1 MFGYVTVNKEE
12 LKVKD
17 VKKYRAFYCGVCHEL
32 GKRHGTLSRIT
43 LTYDCTFIALLL
55 TALYEEQVNENT
67 SRCVV
72 HPLKKHLYYH
82 NRYIEYAA
90 DMNLLLCYY
99 NLMDDWND
107 ERKVISFS
115 TAKML
120 KKEFQ
125 KICEK
130 YPRQDRAVKNY
141 MEQLTAC
148 ERDKVKD
155 IDYAAGLTGTLFAEI
170 MIYEEDA
177 WAGILRNI
185 GFYLG
190 KFIYLMDA
198 YDDME
203 KDQKSG
209 NYNPWLLM
217 GDSEAIE
224 SFSEMILTMMLSECA
239 KQFEKLP
246 ILEYVD
252 ILRNVLY
259 SGIWTKYD
267 RIRIKKKEQ
276 GV

>member
-17 VKKYRAFYCGVCHEL
+17 VKKYQAFYCGVCREL
-32 GKRHGTLSRIT
+32 GKRHGTVSRTT
-43 LTYDCTFIALLL
+43 LTYDCTFLAVLL
-55 TALYEEQVNENT
+55 TALYEENVKEDT
-67 SRCVV
+67 CRCVI
-72 HPLKKHLYYH
+72 HPLKKHLYYQ
-82 NRYIEYAA
+82 NQYIEYAA

-99 NLMDDWND
+99 NLLDDWKD
-107 ERKVISFS
+107 EKKLIPFA
-115 TAKML
+115 TAKVL
-120 KKEFQ
+120 HKEFQ
-125 KICEK
+125 KVCEQ
-130 YPRQDRAVKNY
+130 YPRQEQAVRQY
-141 MEQLTAC
+141 MKRLTDC
-148 ERDKVKD
+148 ETESVRD
-155 IDYAAGLTGTLFAEI
+155 IDRAAGLTGELFAEI
-170 MIYEEDA
+170 FVYQEDI
-177 WAGILRNI
+177 WSEILRKL

-198 YDDME
+198 FDDLE

-209 NYNPWLLM
+209 NYNPWLMFDETLDVDKA
-217 GDSEAIE
+217 G
-224 SFSEMILTMMLSECA
+224 EMILTMMMSECA

-267 RIRIKKKEQ
+267 LIRVKKKEQ